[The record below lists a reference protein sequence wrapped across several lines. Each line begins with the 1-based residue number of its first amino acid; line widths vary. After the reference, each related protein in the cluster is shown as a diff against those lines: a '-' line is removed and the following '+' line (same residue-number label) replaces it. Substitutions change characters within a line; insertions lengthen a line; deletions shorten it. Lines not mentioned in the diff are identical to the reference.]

1 MKQLQSTDYTFTH
14 AHGHGVLSR
23 APEDSVYFHPTLN
36 PSGVPPPGKPQRYK
50 TSVRPDLPASE
61 LPLPLPPPLPAGP
74 APGSAPLPPPSG
86 PPPGEP
92 VPTEGWV
99 RMRLHRAGLGRMST
113 GSSLCMRVVPR
124 GAVMCLRQ
132 LGGVEP

>member
-1 MKQLQSTDYTFTH
+1 MQPPACLPHPLERLQEEEVKQLQSTDYSFTH

-50 TSVRPDLPASE
+50 TTVRPDLPASE

-92 VPTEGWV
+92 VPVEG
-99 RMRLHRAGLGRMST
+99 
-113 GSSLCMRVVPR
+113 
-124 GAVMCLRQ
+124 
-132 LGGVEP
+132 